1 MSDFAIRLE
10 TPGDHRAVEEL
21 VREAFWNVYRPGCL
35 EHFVLHE
42 FRSRPEFCSDLDF
55 VMELD
60 GKPIGQVMFVRNAL
74 RSAAGKAIPVLT
86 LGPICIHPDHQ
97 RRGYGKRLLEHAL
110 SAAAKT
116 DAAGV
121 FLEGNIRFYG
131 KCGFVVASTL
141 GIRYMD
147 EPEDDPVPYFLVK
160 ALDKAALADA
170 VSRYRV
176 PAGYFV
182 DEVQAA
188 EFDRSFPPKV
198 RLKLPGQLV

>member
-1 MSDFAIRLE
+1 MSDLVIRPE
-10 TPGDHRAVEEL
+10 APGDHRAVEEL

-42 FRSRPEFCSDLDF
+42 FRRRPEFCADLDL
-55 VMELD
+55 VMEREGRL
-60 GKPIGQVMFVRNAL
+60 IGQVMFVRNAL
-74 RSAAGKAIPVLT
+74 RSAAGKEIPVLT
-86 LGPICIHPDHQ
+86 LGPICIHPEHQ
-97 RRGYGKRLLEHAL
+97 RRGYGKLLLEHAL
-110 SAAAKT
+110 AEAAKT
-116 DAAGV
+116 GAAGV
-121 FLEGNIRFYG
+121 FLEGNINFYG
-131 KCGFVVASTL
+131 KCGFVPASTL

-160 ALDKAALADA
+160 VLNKAVLADA

-182 DEVQAA
+182 DEAQAA
-188 EFDRSFPPKV
+188 EFDKSFPPKV